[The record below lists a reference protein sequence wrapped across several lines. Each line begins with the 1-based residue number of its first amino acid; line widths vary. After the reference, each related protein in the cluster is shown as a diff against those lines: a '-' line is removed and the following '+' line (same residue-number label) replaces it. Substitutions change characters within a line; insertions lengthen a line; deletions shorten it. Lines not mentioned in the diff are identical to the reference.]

1 MLGRDKT
8 SGPKKNFEML
18 GEILNNTAQW
28 QERNGHGPNQH
39 LAGDVAEIEL
49 SIPVKTRA
57 ALDDLE
63 LMMSDSGARKKLV
76 FIYVI

>member
-8 SGPKKNFEML
+8 SGPKKIFEML

-39 LAGDVAEIEL
+39 LADDVAEIEL
-49 SIPVKTRA
+49 SIPVETRA

-63 LMMSDSGARKKLV
+63 LMMPASGARKKLV
-76 FIYVI
+76 FIHVI